1 MSLTKPDVDDSFDII
16 LPASYFTES
25 STGECSILVQIEP
38 QDAMLLDFEG
48 ASGAIGRFEADA
60 NGLTLDLKGYQYDGT
75 IHPGPTTMIVSL
87 RGGELKV
94 EAMTDEFV
102 SLKKTTDVMAKLS
115 AVVQKGN
122 MDASY
127 NVVDDDVN
135 KKEKQVEEKGTT
147 CRELNATTGSN
158 SKAAAVKTVVRITK
172 ERRNDGKEPL
182 AKKRTLQT
190 RKRKSK

>member
-1 MSLTKPDVDDSFDII
+1 
-16 LPASYFTES
+16 
-25 STGECSILVQIEP
+25 
-38 QDAMLLDFEG
+38 
-48 ASGAIGRFEADA
+48 
-60 NGLTLDLKGYQYDGT
+60 
-75 IHPGPTTMIVSL
+75 MIVSL

-190 RKRKSK
+190 RKRKSKWQGWVCIHLSSLHFTIDDQKVKSWKIAEDIVSKNY

>member
-1 MSLTKPDVDDSFDII
+1 
-16 LPASYFTES
+16 
-25 STGECSILVQIEP
+25 
-38 QDAMLLDFEG
+38 
-48 ASGAIGRFEADA
+48 
-60 NGLTLDLKGYQYDGT
+60 
-75 IHPGPTTMIVSL
+75 MIVSL

-147 CRELNATTGSN
+147 CRQLNATTGSN